1 MMEVKD
7 IGYLEFLNEVLIIS
21 SDINSIQKNKNKI
34 IIENYDLNFF
44 KYKLDKKI
52 AELKKALTK

>member
-1 MMEVKD
+1 MEVKD

-52 AELKKALTK
+52 EALKKALID